1 MHTLY
6 KEKGEVLVE
15 GMREMGF
22 KSVDIEGGMFLMVEV
37 KTVTGLDGTQLSKY
51 MIDQQNPLAITPGI
65 FFGPSY

>member
-51 MIDQQNPLAITPGI
+51 MIDQENPLAITPGS
-65 FFGPSY
+65 FFGHNY